1 MKLVNKTDL
10 PCRLFTGALSENVNG
25 GWLVGR
31 ATYSLPTA
39 GGGELV
45 PFSEAWPIFSE
56 PLKTDFGVFPADGYP
71 FRAETEVV
79 VVGTARSNRAVRQ
92 LEVRLEVG
100 PHSNRMV
107 VFGDRRWTGRGADLV
122 ASDPEPFLEKDLG
135 LQNAFGGITPYEGMD
150 FPHPLNPVGKGF
162 YLSAADALG
171 KPLANVERPD
181 WPVRRWTDQPMVATW
196 SPLANSPAWQ
206 MAEWIAERT
215 RTSRQPLDE
224 KEIAEK
230 SRQIHPSAAAPP
242 LLFRDLRA
250 GDPVQID
257 LGTERNGFRI
267 PQQRAAVRTQVGTR
281 VGRRTLQLSGLWVIA
296 PKRLVVVTWIGRFK
310 YGLRSGEDR
319 KAFVE
324 VA

>member
-1 MKLVNKTDL
+1 M
-10 PCRLFTGALSENVNG
+10 E
-25 GWLVGR
+25 
-31 ATYSLPTA
+31 
-39 GGGELV
+39 
-45 PFSEAWPIFSE
+45 
-56 PLKTDFGVFPADGYP
+56 
-71 FRAETEVV
+71 
-79 VVGTARSNRAVRQ
+79 
-92 LEVRLEVG
+92 
-100 PHSNRMV
+100 
-107 VFGDRRWTGRGADLV
+107 
-122 ASDPEPFLEKDLG
+122 
-135 LQNAFGGITPYEGMD
+135 

-215 RTSRQPLDE
+215 RTSRQPIDE

-230 SRQIHPSAAAPP
+230 SRQVHPAAAPPP

-257 LGTERNGFRI
+257 LGAERIGFRI
-267 PQQRAAVRTQVGTR
+267 PQQKASVRTQVGAR
-281 VGRRTLQLSGLWVIA
+281 GGRRTLQLSGLWIIA

-319 KAFVE
+319 KAFLE